1 MKKSNAGARAK
12 PQRPRRPAPTTA
24 AKTKPTQTHTPRRR
38 AEHRAMRHEE
48 ILRIALELV
57 AERGVAGFTTTEL
70 ARRNGTALGA
80 LYRFFPNKQAVIA
93 ALQTQALRGL
103 REDLLAAVV
112 RARALPV
119 SEAAR
124 AWASFMA
131 LADTWLCE
139 RERHPARFR
148 LIDEV
153 LSAPAPVY
161 SDGDARSLE
170 AGVNDLMTIVA
181 TCVDVAVASAAVAT
195 DVGCARRFPLALW
208 ALLHGVSH
216 LQKRDRL
223 VAVDH
228 QSAQVAG
235 SGLTLLLRGL
245 GADHV
250 DVDVAW
256 LALRPTTLVR

>member
-80 LYRFFPNKQAVIA
+80 LYRFFPNKQAV
-93 ALQTQALRGL
+93 
-103 REDLLAAVV
+103 
-112 RARALPV
+112 
-119 SEAAR
+119 
-124 AWASFMA
+124 MA

-161 SDGDARSLE
+161 SDGDARALE